1 LEYPQVDNKSKD
13 MKYVSLQNG
22 EKLPVIGLG
31 TWNMGG
37 GMRPNHSR
45 DELAL
50 SAIKYAL
57 ALGYTHIDTAEMY
70 AAGHTEELVGQAI
83 RDKKRDELFITTKVQ
98 PPNLSYR
105 NVLRALDGSL
115 MRLGVSYVDLYL
127 IHWPSGSIPLEET
140 FKALNQSVKAGK
152 IRHLGVSNFNL
163 RLLQNAE
170 SLSDTPIVTNQ
181 VPYSI
186 YTRQYQRNG
195 VLEYCQ
201 QNGIVLTAYSPVEEG
216 RLKSHSLLSRIAEAH
231 TATPF
236 QIALAW
242 LVQQPQI
249 ITIPMS
255 QNPEHLADN
264 LAAAELLLTSDE
276 MEAINQL
283 AA

>member
-1 LEYPQVDNKSKD
+1 

-242 LVQQPQI
+242 LVQQPQV